1 MAAAAVQ
8 RRGDRRAREDR
19 ERERGRGDACE
30 REARVKARG
39 RRGRSEVNH
48 RRTRRCARAGGVH
61 DAAIEGGADS
71 RPRRA
76 AKRPAAGIARCGS
89 LYSRLSAP
97 PGASR
102 YGQIVWRP
110 SFSDERSPI
119 VSRAAFRPRHRS
131 TTTDALAS
139 ARSLAREATPGAPVD
154 LTGRHVRRGEGA
166 ARSLRPGSVSLALAR
181 PRVGTPLSPLVQTVA
196 DPPRLNVAFSRF
208 PPRPSAR
215 FPQAMR
221 GADGAKSA
229 FNDPTRGG
237 AVPAG
242 REAPP
247 RSCSARARARRSI
260 PVPPRAG
267 TSSGSAA
274 SVRVSA
280 RAS

>member
-1 MAAAAVQ
+1 M
-8 RRGDRRAREDR
+8 
-19 ERERGRGDACE
+19 
-30 REARVKARG
+30 
-39 RRGRSEVNH
+39 NH
-48 RRTRRCARAGGVH
+48 RRTRRCARAGVH

-166 ARSLRPGSVSLALAR
+166 ARSLRPPPGAF
-181 PRVGTPLSPLVQTVA
+181 LSPSPVHASGRRSRLSFKRSR
-196 DPPRLNVAFSRF
+196 DPPRLNVAFS
-208 PPRPSAR
+208 PLSPSSLG
-215 FPQAMR
+215 PI
-221 GADGAKSA
+221 
-229 FNDPTRGG
+229 
-237 AVPAG
+237 PAG
-242 REAPP
+242 D
-247 RSCSARARARRSI
+247 ARRGRRE
-260 PVPPRAG
+260 VG
-267 TSSGSAA
+267 
-274 SVRVSA
+274 V
-280 RAS
+280 